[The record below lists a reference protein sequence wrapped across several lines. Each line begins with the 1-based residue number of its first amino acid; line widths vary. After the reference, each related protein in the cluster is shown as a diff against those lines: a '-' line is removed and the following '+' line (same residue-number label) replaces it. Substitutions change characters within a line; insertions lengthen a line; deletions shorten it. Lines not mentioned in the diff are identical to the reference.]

1 MRKQHVAVLPT
12 IALIIFCSVH
22 NPHDAS
28 AADRAQFVLWF
39 RSRSAKPQSAH
50 AGGSWGLS
58 RLINRHLATVLKAI
72 NAIKAV
78 KSLKKK

>member
-28 AADRAQFVLWF
+28 AADRAQFVPWF
-39 RSRSAKPQSAH
+39 GSRAAKPQSAH
-50 AGGSWGLS
+50 AGGSWGLF
-58 RLINRHLATVLKAI
+58 RLINRLLNTVLKAI
-72 NAIKAV
+72 NAINAV
-78 KSLKKK
+78 KSFKKK

>member
-1 MRKQHVAVLPT
+1 LPT

-28 AADRAQFVLWF
+28 AADRAQFVPWF
-39 RSRSAKPQSAH
+39 GSRSAKPQSAH
-50 AGGSWGLS
+50 AGGSWGLF
-58 RLINRHLATVLKAI
+58 RLINRLLNTVLKAI

-78 KSLKKK
+78 KSFKKK